1 MEKGVFMMSNIG
13 KQAALIAFRVV
24 RFLVINVLRFSW
36 FVITTA
42 FFAWIGRTP
51 NRQSFDQQS
60 AADEIWDGHP
70 KHYYD
75 NDPPKPFS

>member
-1 MEKGVFMMSNIG
+1 MMSNMG
-13 KQAALIAFRVV
+13 KQATLFAFRAAK
-24 RFLVINVLRFSW
+24 FLVINALRFSW

-51 NRQSFDQQS
+51 NRQTFDQQS
-60 AADEIWDGHP
+60 ATDDIWDGHP